1 MKNTNA
7 KLITLVVGFLV
18 LMMMMNLHHALQ
30 GGNIDVG
37 GSKYEDYGLMV
48 SRSEPLLMGR
58 KLKSSKPIE
67 SGTKKRSTKG
77 LPSTDSAKEIDNLM
91 RGDYSSLDF
100 YRFPALTSGPFLFRS
115 PFCGISEN
123 LFKSFPV
130 REVSTGL
137 STAPPPR
144 EGQNAGFTPPTRV
157 GGTAMTNDD
166 KQARKHQQP
175 NPNEAK
181 TNLNLGS
188 PTTH

>member
-58 KLKSSKPIE
+58 KV
-67 SGTKKRSTKG
+67 KKFKTYRVWNKEKINKR

-91 RGDYSSLDF
+91 RGDYSS
-100 YRFPALTSGPFLFRS
+100 RMKGRKRS
-115 PFCGISEN
+115 PIHN
-123 LFKSFPV
+123 
-130 REVSTGL
+130 
-137 STAPPPR
+137 
-144 EGQNAGFTPPTRV
+144 
-157 GGTAMTNDD
+157 
-166 KQARKHQQP
+166 
-175 NPNEAK
+175 
-181 TNLNLGS
+181 
-188 PTTH
+188 

>member
-30 GGNIDVG
+30 GGNIDVS
-37 GSKYEDYGLMV
+37 GSKYEDYDYGLMV

-91 RGDYSSLDF
+91 RGDYSS
-100 YRFPALTSGPFLFRS
+100 RMKGRKRS
-115 PFCGISEN
+115 PIHN
-123 LFKSFPV
+123 
-130 REVSTGL
+130 
-137 STAPPPR
+137 
-144 EGQNAGFTPPTRV
+144 
-157 GGTAMTNDD
+157 
-166 KQARKHQQP
+166 
-175 NPNEAK
+175 
-181 TNLNLGS
+181 
-188 PTTH
+188 

>member
-1 MKNTNA
+1 MPCLLDFFKNIFVLSVYILHAYDMKNTNA

-91 RGDYSSLDF
+91 RGDYSS
-100 YRFPALTSGPFLFRS
+100 RMKGRKRS
-115 PFCGISEN
+115 PIHN
-123 LFKSFPV
+123 
-130 REVSTGL
+130 
-137 STAPPPR
+137 
-144 EGQNAGFTPPTRV
+144 
-157 GGTAMTNDD
+157 
-166 KQARKHQQP
+166 
-175 NPNEAK
+175 
-181 TNLNLGS
+181 
-188 PTTH
+188 